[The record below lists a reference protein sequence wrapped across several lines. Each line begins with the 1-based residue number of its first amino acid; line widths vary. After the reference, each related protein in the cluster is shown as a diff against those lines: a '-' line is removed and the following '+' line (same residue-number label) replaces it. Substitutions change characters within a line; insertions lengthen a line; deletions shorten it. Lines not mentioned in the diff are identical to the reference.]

1 MYLLVV
7 LIEWQICELVW
18 AFQTGLCKH
27 TLFIA
32 YLFYLFKTGF
42 GLFCKLSR
50 ARTFK
55 SSKMRKA
62 LLTWTCRVYD
72 STLAHEGNASFF
84 FYSFSHA
91 CARAHTH
98 KHIHTDVILQ
108 RDAQILPELTST
120 KHSPNQQSLGTG
132 MRTESRAK
140 GWVVIQHIPEK
151 SWLNWFLP
159 V

>member
-1 MYLLVV
+1 MIQHWHMKAML
-7 LIEWQICELVW
+7 
-18 AFQTGLCKH
+18 FFF
-27 TLFIA
+27 TL
-32 YLFYLFKTGF
+32 
-42 GLFCKLSR
+42 SP
-50 ARTFK
+50 
-55 SSKMRKA
+55 M
-62 LLTWTCRVYD
+62 
-72 STLAHEGNASFF
+72 LAHV
-84 FYSFSHA
+84 
-91 CARAHTH
+91 HTH

-151 SWLNWFLP
+151 SRLNWFLP